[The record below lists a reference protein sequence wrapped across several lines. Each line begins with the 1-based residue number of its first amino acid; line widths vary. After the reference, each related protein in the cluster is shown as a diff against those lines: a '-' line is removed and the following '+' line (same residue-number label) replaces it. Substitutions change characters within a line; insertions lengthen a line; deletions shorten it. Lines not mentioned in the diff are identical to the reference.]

1 MDRLLRRPL
10 FILFFSLLFDKI
22 YELMNFRQKYYLKY
36 DDLNINKDTH
46 PYIDLT
52 TIVNEMITS
61 FTAPAYHYNLYI
73 DNLVVDLTTYD
84 NDNEDS
90 SALRRVKYQAD
101 AHSILLSIK
110 MALDRMVTIFS

>member
-1 MDRLLRRPL
+1 MNKQNTKKDELINYLISTKYDL
-10 FILFFSLLFDKI
+10 NDKI

-90 SALRRVKYQAD
+90 SALRAPLK
-101 AHSILLSIK
+101 IE
-110 MALDRMVTIFS
+110 